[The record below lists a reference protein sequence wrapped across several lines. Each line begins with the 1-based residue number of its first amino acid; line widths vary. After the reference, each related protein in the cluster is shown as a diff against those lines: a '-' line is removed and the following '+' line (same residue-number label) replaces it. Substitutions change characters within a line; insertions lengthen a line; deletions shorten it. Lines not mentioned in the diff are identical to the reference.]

1 MSRKAKA
8 WVTATTSTVPSE
20 GDVATPK
27 LTALQLG
34 YSAYKPDT
42 KTNRI
47 RQPLVVL
54 YHAAHVLQT
63 TETEIASPHPAVLV
77 ATMLTK
83 LNSSSTTNS
92 SNHKTIIL
100 VDLSALIPLDNFEEW
115 MDEEG
120 TYNANIS
127 TSLFYSNMIVHHSI
141 PIKVLQRHW
150 RRKYRNPP
158 VVCWRNCS
166 CKMRHW

>member
-8 WVTATTSTVPSE
+8 WLSATASTTASAGGD

-47 RQPLVVL
+47 RQPLVLL
-54 YHAAHVLQT
+54 YHGAHVLQT

-77 ATMLTK
+77 ATILAK
-83 LNSSSTTNS
+83 LNSSSATNS

-100 VDLSALIPLDNFEEW
+100 VDLSALIPVDSFEEW
-115 MDEEG
+115 MDDEG
-120 TYNANIS
+120 ACHTNLADPILHYCYY
-127 TSLFYSNMIVHHSI
+127 FYCYCYCYCYYITFT
-141 PIKVLQRHW
+141 
-150 RRKYRNPP
+150 
-158 VVCWRNCS
+158 
-166 CKMRHW
+166 

>member
-8 WVTATTSTVPSE
+8 AWVTATASTTASSDV
-20 GDVATPK
+20 DVATPK

-47 RQPLVVL
+47 RQPLIVL
-54 YHAAHVLQT
+54 YHGAHVLQT

-77 ATMLTK
+77 ATILAK

-100 VDLSALIPLDNFEEW
+100 VDLSALIPTDSFEEW
-115 MDEEG
+115 MDDEG
-120 TYNANIS
+120 AYAD
-127 TSLFYSNMIVHHSI
+127 H
-141 PIKVLQRHW
+141 
-150 RRKYRNPP
+150 
-158 VVCWRNCS
+158 
-166 CKMRHW
+166 